1 LQSVTMRTS
10 NQKKIVALGLALFAL
25 MGLYVVS
32 SQSGEDESN
41 KATWSLVKVVDGDTI
56 DVKDS
61 TEVVQRVRLVGL
73 DTAEPGECGFREAS
87 EALAQ
92 LIGTNKINLS
102 LAGTEDKD
110 RYGRLLR
117 YVDVE
122 GRDLGLELIKDGY
135 GIAAYDSRTKYPKH
149 SREDSYISADE
160 SSSNFC

>member
-1 LQSVTMRTS
+1 MKRT
-10 NQKKIVALGLALFAL
+10 KVKVLFGLGLVAAAFFL
-25 MGLYVVS
+25 VR
-32 SQSGEDESN
+32 SQSTDDVRES
-41 KATWSLVKVVDGDTI
+41 AAWSLVKIVDGDTI

-87 EALAQ
+87 EALAEM
-92 LIGTNKINLS
+92 IGTIKINLV
-102 LAGTEDKD
+102 LAGTDDKD

-135 GIAAYDSRTKYPKH
+135 GIAAYDSRTNYPKH
-149 SREDSYISADE
+149 TREDSYISADE
-160 SSSNFC
+160 SSPNFC

>member
-1 LQSVTMRTS
+1 MKLS
-10 NQKKIVALGLALFAL
+10 NSKVLVVLGFAVVAYFL
-25 MGLYVVS
+25 VK
-32 SQSGEDESN
+32 SQSTDVVRDSA
-41 KATWSLVKVVDGDTI
+41 KWSLVKIVDGDTI
-56 DVKDS
+56 DVKGS
-61 TEVVQRVRLVGL
+61 TDVVQRVRLVGL

-102 LAGTEDKD
+102 PAGTDDKD

-122 GRDLGLELIKDGY
+122 GRDVGLELIKGGY

-149 SREDSYISADE
+149 AREDSYISADE

>member
-1 LQSVTMRTS
+1 MK
-10 NQKKIVALGLALFAL
+10 NMNIKKFVAPGIAALVVA
-25 MGLYVVS
+25 GLYVAG
-32 SQSGEDESN
+32 SQSEEDLSN
-41 KATWSLVKVVDGDTI
+41 NVEWSLVKIVDGDTI

-73 DTAEPGECGFREAS
+73 DTAEAGECGFREAS

-92 LIGTNKINLS
+92 LIGTNKINLA
-102 LAGTEDKD
+102 LAGTDDKD
-110 RYGRLLR
+110 SFGRLLR

-149 SREDSYISADE
+149 TREDSYISADD
-160 SSSNFC
+160 SSPNYC